1 MKASIL
7 LLIVGSFFSGF
18 SQITQ
23 IPDSRFEQALIDLGI
38 DSDQQINGQIITADA
53 LSVTSLNI
61 SPAGIPN
68 YPDPDFNL
76 ISDLTGIEAFVNL
89 ESLTVSLT
97 MIDNL
102 NLSTLSKLK
111 YLSCVDNMLTSL
123 DISNNA
129 ALEYLDITSGG
140 DVYPMNE
147 IEEIDLS
154 DNPTIHTL
162 VAFGVSK
169 INLHNNANSENM
181 TLKFGCAFCFGAPS
195 DYIHQNVC
203 IEVDNA
209 EAAENNQAPYS
220 NWNITNLYAASN
232 FTDDLTTCFLDVR
245 EVSKPEV
252 ILFPNPIS
260 PAESLS
266 IQSTHA
272 ISRIQFFDFV
282 GRMVYERPVIG
293 NSVDINQLRQGTYLV
308 KTAGDQSN
316 SVTKLIVR

>member
-61 SPAGIPN
+61 SPVGIPN

-154 DNPTIHTL
+154 NNPNIHTL

-209 EAAENNQAPYS
+209 EAAENNQAP
-220 NWNITNLYAASN
+220 
-232 FTDDLTTCFLDVR
+232 
-245 EVSKPEV
+245 
-252 ILFPNPIS
+252 
-260 PAESLS
+260 
-266 IQSTHA
+266 
-272 ISRIQFFDFV
+272 
-282 GRMVYERPVIG
+282 
-293 NSVDINQLRQGTYLV
+293 
-308 KTAGDQSN
+308 
-316 SVTKLIVR
+316 